1 MSPTDPLRA
10 ALETALGAQYEIV
23 RLLGRGGMGAVYLA
37 RERALERTVAI
48 KVLPPEIAVSA
59 EAQERFRREART
71 AAKLTHPNIVPLHT
85 FGEVEGMMYFV
96 MGYVEGESLADRM
109 QRDNELPPAEVR
121 GILGA
126 MADALHYAHRQGVI
140 HRDIKPDNILLEAES
155 GRPMLTDF
163 GIAKASASQETLTEL
178 GTAIGTPHYMSPEQA
193 SGERDLDG
201 RSDLYSLGVVGY
213 AMLAGR
219 VPFEG
224 TSAQEVL
231 VQHVT
236 KAPPPLEAT
245 APGVPKDLAK
255 AIMRCLAKEPR
266 SRWPDGNSLRDAVAE
281 AGQADE
287 VLIEKRSWFDGV
299 LLGWMAPFSYLI
311 ILIGTLA
318 QNISFGDENVYLMKS
333 VGQIE
338 TMDDA
343 GSQVLGFAIVFGF
356 LWAFFS
362 APVLVIANLT
372 LLRSHW
378 GRLRQVQ
385 QMAFRQPSWWR
396 GWYPRALRHP
406 GSAARW
412 LRLPLGIKLG
422 QTLYDASTLFLMFTF
437 VPAAAAA
444 LGMPGDQK
452 DAYTDLA
459 WPFLGELSVRW
470 PFYGPLETGLVL
482 ACVAAYAVRF
492 AWAKRKGLTAREA
505 HRLAG
510 GRALA
515 PTYEA
520 AAFWKKPHIAKLL
533 LPESPEREAPTS
545 EPETP
550 EGYLAQV
557 GDAARQLT
565 GPSVELGNEAVAA
578 ARQLV
583 AAVNALDKEIEQLA
597 RDVDPSEIP
606 RLEEKLTAL
615 GDPDTESA
623 AGREMRELLSNQL
636 KLVRRMAD
644 ALEHSTARRSRL
656 MEMLNTLWLQM
667 GNLRAE
673 AARESLES
681 EEVTGKIRAICE
693 EIERH
698 AEATEEIDQLVSPSE
713 TE

>member
-37 RERALERTVAI
+37 RERALDRTVAI

-96 MGYVEGESLADRM
+96 MGYVEGESLAERI

-121 GILGA
+121 RILGA
-126 MADALHYAHRQGVI
+126 MADALDYAHRQGVI
-140 HRDIKPDNILLEAES
+140 HRDIKPDNILLEDES

-193 SGERDLDG
+193 SGEREIDG

-213 AMLAGR
+213 AMVAGR

-236 KAPPPLEAT
+236 KAPPELGAL
-245 APGVPKDLAK
+245 APSVPADLAK
-255 AIMRCLAKEPR
+255 AIMRCLAKAPEA
-266 SRWPDGNSLRDAVAE
+266 RWPDGASLQDAVSDV
-281 AGQADE
+281 GQADE
-287 VLIEKRSWFDGV
+287 ILIEKRAWFDGV
-299 LLGWMAPFSYLI
+299 LLGWVAPFSYLI
-311 ILIGTLA
+311 VLIGTLV
-318 QNISFGDENVYLMKS
+318 QNISFGDDEVYLMKS
-333 VGQIE
+333 SSKIE
-338 TMDDA
+338 IMDDA
-343 GSQVLGFAIVFGF
+343 ASEILEFFFVGAFFWV
-356 LWAFFS
+356 FFS
-362 APVLVIANLT
+362 ALILVIANLA
-372 LLRSHW
+372 
-378 GRLRQVQ
+378 RLRWDWARIRQVELL
-385 QMAFRQPSWWR
+385 ALSQPSWWR

-412 LRLPLGIKLG
+412 PRLPLGIRLG
-422 QTLYDASTLFLMFTF
+422 QTLFDASTLFLMFTF
-437 VPAAAAA
+437 LPAAAVAV
-444 LGMPGDQK
+444 GMSSEQK
-452 DAYTDLA
+452 DAYADLV
-459 WPFLGELSVRW
+459 WPFFGELSSRW
-470 PFYGPLETGLVL
+470 LYGPLETGVVF
-482 ACVAAYAVRF
+482 ACVTAYVLVF
-492 AWAKRKGLTAREA
+492 VWARRKGLTGREA

-533 LPESPEREAPTS
+533 LPESTEREAPTS
-545 EPETP
+545 VPETP
-550 EGYLAQV
+550 EPYLAQV

-583 AAVNALDKEIEQLA
+583 AAVKALDKEIEQLA

-681 EEVTGKIRAICE
+681 QEVTGKIRAICE
-693 EIERH
+693 EIERR
-698 AEATEEIDQLVSPSE
+698 AEATEEVDQLVSPSE